1 MTELDESL
9 LSLTS
14 PDRLRFVKFADD
26 GYAATAADGG
36 AAAKHLKGDRADAS
50 ASSPVGSGNFEAS
63 LLKLVH
69 GAAGS
74 EEEAVE
80 RDAEEVAASTAA
92 SLLGGN
98 ATRNAIVQRHM
109 ARKIAHSLNSSQ
121 SPPRRNASWGNERA
135 SSESPALRHG
145 PLQLQPVLS
154 ILDPVGPVPQ
164 RLLAPAGA
172 SLQKE
177 VLKEEAPEGAEI
189 GAGEELTGLPILL
202 FEGSG
207 ERGHK
212 SAGSTA
218 VSGDDQTD
226 GTEAAEEA
234 QPPAPPTSG
243 RNGEGGLGILGAPA
257 AGAFGRTPSAGFAE
271 LLSALKADNQ
281 RHRSSPSV
289 SRDVSYHNLAEEWD
303 SASRGGAAK
312 VSVGFVE
319 EDQVIEHDDGRH
331 AERGKVPG
339 VKTVL
344 SHHELLGEDK
354 FQDMLRQLKEAQAAA
369 KSPSAVATQ
378 QVAGGLGTG
387 DGAGGHGR
395 SFEDTDVDDS
405 LLSRRVVSRQHSD
418 DVFEDVLA
426 RQALNRDRRM
436 RTMGQVS
443 YK

>member
-26 GYAATAADGG
+26 GYAAAAADGG
-36 AAAKHLKGDRADAS
+36 GAAKLLKSDRSDTS
-50 ASSPVGSGNFEAS
+50 ASTPVGSGNFEAS

-74 EEEAVE
+74 EGEAVE

-121 SPPRRNASWGNERA
+121 SPPRRNTSWGNERA
-135 SSESPALRHG
+135 SSESPALSHG
-145 PLQLQPVLS
+145 PLQLQPMLS
-154 ILDPVGPVPQ
+154 ILDPLGPVPQ

-189 GAGEELTGLPILL
+189 GAEEELTGVPILL

-212 SAGSTA
+212 SAGSAA

-226 GTEAAEEA
+226 VTEAAEEV

-243 RNGEGGLGILGAPA
+243 QNGQVGILGAPA

-289 SRDVSYHNLAEEWD
+289 SRDVSYHGLAEEWD

-312 VSVGFVE
+312 VSVGFVD
-319 EDQVIEHDDGRH
+319 EDQVIEDDDGRY

-369 KSPSAVATQ
+369 KSPSAAATK
-378 QVAGGLGTG
+378 QVAGGPGTG

-395 SFEDTDVDDS
+395 SFGDTDVDDS
-405 LLSRRVVSRQHSD
+405 LLSRRVVSRQQSD